1 MPINNLHHFT
11 IRTRDIEKPSVSFQY
26 IFGFGAGF
34 TPEIDVNFPF
44 VCLYRGEKLVVHIVG
59 RDPHA

>member
-1 MPINNLHHFT
+1 MPTNNLHHFT
-11 IRTRDIEKPSVSFQY
+11 IRNRGIEKTSASFLY
-26 IFGFGAGF
+26 VFGFSAGF

-44 VCLYRGEKLVVHIVG
+44 VCPYCGEMLVVHIVG

>member
-11 IRTRDIEKPSVSFQY
+11 IRTRDIEKTSASFRY
-26 IFGFGAGF
+26 VFGFSAGF

-44 VCLYRGEKLVVHIVG
+44 VCLYCGKN
-59 RDPHA
+59 